1 MRNMRLNDKIIV
13 LRSGVL
19 NFLLNLAACFGR
31 NVNMHLGFALNA
43 NGLNYIF
50 TERLK

>member
-1 MRNMRLNDKIIV
+1 M
-13 LRSGVL
+13 SGVL